1 MYNLIKKKYP
11 HVVPDEFSLKLL
23 TISKEFRPPE
33 YWYNYEYDPHTINV
47 YSSFAF
53 EPILIINSK

>member
-1 MYNLIKKKYP
+1 MYNLIEKKYP
-11 HVVPDEFSLKLL
+11 RVVPDEFSLKLL

-33 YWYNYEYDPHTINV
+33 CWYSYEYDPHAIDV

-53 EPILIINSK
+53 ESILIINSK